1 QYTPAEASKNLED
14 TLTGLAYSTPGV
26 ANAMSIRDA
35 YEAKERAGKAEP
47 GSRERQQAEAES
59 AMSALS
65 AFLPFS
71 LGKLSLG
78 GVSRFGVFAGPAAK
92 TADLDALARAKEMA
106 KAGASRDEIWD
117 ATGWRWSNE
126 GKWKFEIDDSA
137 TRLTPRAAEKLAKTD
152 EGLAAYEGNISGGFE
167 HPELYAAYADSAP
180 FWSDYTL
187 RKGPGGGAYY
197 EDVDKYVAHGR
208 RPEQARSMTL
218 HELQHGVQT
227 REGFAPGGHPES
239 VKDLPGTRA
248 LADKYYEDMKD
259 IVLLP
264 EPQVRA
270 MAEGRAAE
278 EVYKRL
284 AGEVEARN
292 VQTRRNMTAAERRA
306 TPPWKTQDIPDEQQI
321 ITRVRPTR
329 QEVFVP
335 VKEEAR
341 IKKAQQLFDEYAD
354 EIGPDEANKRIHAE
368 TDDWFGPEGTLL
380 YEIRDNPGMEI
391 KGTF

>member
-1 QYTPAEASKNLED
+1 
-14 TLTGLAYSTPGV
+14 
-26 ANAMSIRDA
+26 
-35 YEAKERAGKAEP
+35 
-47 GSRERQQAEAES
+47 
-59 AMSALS
+59 
-65 AFLPFS
+65 
-71 LGKLSLG
+71 
-78 GVSRFGVFAGPAAK
+78 
-92 TADLDALARAKEMA
+92 
-106 KAGASRDEIWD
+106 
-117 ATGWRWSNE
+117 
-126 GKWKFEIDDSA
+126 SA

-391 KGTF
+391 KGTFAPGKSYDLDEIIDHPELFTEYPELRKTKVRFLDSPPDPRADRYTGSDPATGELMIDQSFQGNDLRVQLAKLLQYKVNAKEHRINAAREGPNTKIADSNMAIENTRQAIADGIIDEASGNEYIRMLQGTLDEG